1 MLLYLRELFVAKKSL
16 LIWTLCL
23 AGLMFLCMAMFPS
36 FSSGQEMNIN
46 DMLEAFPEDMR
57 KGFGMLGLDLTEPM
71 DFFVYVY
78 PYVAVAAGIW
88 GAMMGATVL
97 GKEEGEKTIEFL
109 YAKPVTR
116 KYIFMSKLCA
126 VLSEMIIFG
135 ILFYGINVLGFA
147 AFAGGAYDARL
158 LLLLTLAIALI
169 MLIFMGF
176 GFLLSVFVVKARK
189 VMPAALGAG
198 LGFYMLSILANI
210 KDEWTWLAYLIPY
223 KYFEGGNIL
232 RDGGLEA
239 KFVILALGVVAVCLV
254 SAWMIY
260 RRKDILT

>member
-1 MLLYLRELFVAKKSL
+1 MLLYLRELSVAKKSF
-16 LIWTLCL
+16 ITWTLCL

-46 DMLEAFPEDMR
+46 DMLEAFPEEMR

-71 DFFVYVY
+71 DYFVYVY
-78 PYVAVAAGIW
+78 PYVVVAAAIW
-88 GAMMGATVL
+88 GALMGATIL

-116 KYIFMSKLCA
+116 DYIFVSKLCA
-126 VLSEMIIFG
+126 VLSEVLLFG
-135 ILFYGINVLGFA
+135 ILFYGINVLGFV
-147 AFAGGAYDARL
+147 AFAEGVYDGLL
-158 LLLLTLAIALI
+158 LLLLTLAIVLI
-169 MLIFMGF
+169 MLIFMGL

-198 LGFYMLSILANI
+198 LGLYMLSILANI
-210 KDEWTWLAYLIPY
+210 KDEWTWLRYLIPY
-223 KYFEGGNIL
+223 KYFEGGRIL

-239 KFVILALGVVAVCLV
+239 GYVILALGITAACLV
-254 SAWMIY
+254 SAWLIY

>member
-1 MLLYLRELFVAKKSL
+1 MLLYLRELNVAKKSL

-23 AGLMFLCMAMFPS
+23 AGLMFLCLAMFPS

-46 DMLEAFPEDMR
+46 DMLEAFPEEMR
-57 KGFGMLGLDLTEPM
+57 KGFGMMGLDLTEPM

-78 PYVAVAAGIW
+78 PYVVVAAAIW

-116 KYIFMSKLCA
+116 SYIFLSKLCA
-126 VLSEMIIFG
+126 VLSELLIFG
-135 ILFYGINVLGFA
+135 ILFYGINVLGFV
-147 AFAGGAYDARL
+147 AFAEGAYDARL
-158 LLLLTLAIALI
+158 LLLTLAVLLI
-169 MLIFMGF
+169 MLIFMGL

-198 LGFYMLSILANI
+198 LGLYMLSIFANI
-210 KDEWTWLAYLIPY
+210 KDEWNWLRYLIPY
-223 KYFEGGNIL
+223 QYFEGIKIL
-232 RDGGLEA
+232 RDGGLET
-239 KFVILALGVVAVCLV
+239 KFVILALGIALACLL
-254 SAWMIY
+254 SSWFIY